1 LNRLANAPLAK
12 RTHHSLRFDA
22 SGRFR
27 PRSGRKIMQEVQKLN
42 QFSESF
48 DDEAPSHWLSYLPF
62 AMALG
67 GAFLLTLLRIQTGGE
82 NFIAD
87 GALMMLALACYI
99 IAAAFQLTNM
109 YAPSPVLQRLGL
121 WTTALGVFFNLGSWL
136 VRWVA
141 AHDREFAILQQNGHG
156 EMPWVWRY
164 IPFANLYDLSLA
176 FAFGA
181 GVTTLFIAHRKNY
194 RFIGAFSLPLAALI
208 LLLARFIGDEFIDLP
223 PVLDSYWRPIHVG
236 VAALSYGIALVCF
249 AIAVAYL
256 LKEGLKV
263 EKMAIWAGIFAL
275 SVFATV
281 SKFSV
286 LTTGIYSAS
295 VLIPLPNGRNMGT
308 ALRLELPYVGMV
320 IVIAAVLLVG
330 MFVCF
335 AVYLSQN
342 KENYRKYGH
351 WFLKA
356 SLIAQAIA
364 IALYTF
370 QIKSLSGI
378 QWLLK
383 GQIDKDPA
391 QMSILGRWL
400 LESEGFPA
408 EQIAALPPNQ
418 LQNIGSEFFWQN
430 SETFFLSLKANPVE
444 FSALVTAFA
453 ATLFVIIFSFRTEKL
468 RESLPSLEKLDNLM
482 YVTASLA
489 FAGLAILLI
498 TGAVWANESWGRYWG
513 WDSKETGAFVAW
525 LTYGAFLHTR
535 ISRGW
540 SGRSSAYF
548 AIVGFL
554 LVIFT
559 YLGVSYLL
567 PGLHSYA

>member
-1 LNRLANAPLAK
+1 
-12 RTHHSLRFDA
+12 
-22 SGRFR
+22 
-27 PRSGRKIMQEVQKLN
+27 MQEVQKLN
-42 QFSESF
+42 QLSETF
-48 DDEAPSHWLSYLPF
+48 DDDTPTNWLSYLPVIL
-62 AMALG
+62 AVG
-67 GAFLLTLLRIQTGGE
+67 GAILLTILRIQTGGE
-82 NFIAD
+82 GFIAD
-87 GALMMLALACYI
+87 GALMMLALASYV
-99 IAAAFQLTNM
+99 IAAAFQLTNI
-109 YAPSPVLQRLGL
+109 YAPSLVLQRIGL
-121 WTTALGVFFNLGSWL
+121 WATALGVFFNLASWG

-141 AHDREFAILQQNGHG
+141 AHDRELAILQTNGHG
-156 EMPWVWRY
+156 EMPWIWRY

-181 GVTTLFIAHRKNY
+181 GLTTLMISHRKNY
-194 RFIGAFSLPLAALI
+194 RFLAAFSLPIASLI

-236 VAALSYGIALVCF
+236 VASLSYGIALVCF

-275 SVFATV
+275 AVFATI

-295 VLIPLPNGRNMGT
+295 VLLPLPNGRNMGT
-308 ALRLELPYVGMV
+308 ALRLELPFVGTA

-330 MFVCF
+330 VLVCF
-335 AVYLSQN
+335 AVYLGQN
-342 KENYRKYGH
+342 KENFRAYGH
-351 WFLKA
+351 WLLKG
-356 SLIAQAIA
+356 SLIAQAAA
-364 IALYTF
+364 IALYAW
-370 QIKSLSGI
+370 QIKSLGGI

-383 GQIDKDPA
+383 GQIDRDPS

-408 EQIAALPPNQ
+408 EQIAQMPPNQ
-418 LQNIGSEFFWQN
+418 LQNIGSEFFWLN
-430 SETFFLSLKANPVE
+430 AETFFLSLKANPVE
-444 FSALVTAFA
+444 FSALITAFA
-453 ATLFVIIFSFRTEKL
+453 ATLFIIIFSFRTEKL
-468 RESLPSLEKLDNLM
+468 REALPSLEKLDNLM
-482 YVTASLA
+482 YITASLA